1 MDALF
6 TFPNVPSAISPIT
19 VYSPSLYA
27 GYIALVS
34 MQWTCTHS
42 NEPDKRRI
50 LTGSSFLQIGGGDE
64 ALRKSLWQVC

>member
-27 GYIALVS
+27 GYFCTSSSAMVKSRRGRAARPRGIRRESYGEERIRRSVRLV
-34 MQWTCTHS
+34 
-42 NEPDKRRI
+42 RR
-50 LTGSSFLQIGGGDE
+50 
-64 ALRKSLWQVC
+64 